1 MRETR
6 LVAFLQARK
15 GPHYGSR
22 ETVVLSRRRHRIASY
37 VVVLVDFFASSASS
51 FNYFLLRPLLS
62 ACAAFHAE
70 LDAKGIILINR
81 DPLDR
86 KSFFSK
92 CIAH

>member
-37 VVVLVDFFASSASS
+37 VVVDFFASSASS
-51 FNYFLLRPLLS
+51 FNYFPLRPLLS

-86 KSFFSK
+86 KSLFSK